1 MTTLASRFGRALS
14 DELGG
19 DFAAHQVGN
28 EVVFKHLDPALLEEC
43 FSWEGLNEILSRG
56 SAEPAE
62 FLLYADG
69 RALSEHR
76 YMVTRG
82 GRRVFDLSK
91 MFALMRSGASLI
103 IDSLDRIHPGVRVA
117 TDDIMRITGENSA
130 CNLFVTF
137 DDAQAFPSHFDEVDT
152 FVVQVLGTK
161 RWQIH
166 GPSEEF
172 PLPEYGDSDPVN
184 CPESVLFE
192 RTLVPGDV
200 IHVPRGWWHTVRGGG
215 ETSLHLTFTFTRRTG
230 YDWLRWVT
238 RQALS
243 RVEIRGSLDRA
254 GTPEAQ
260 QAQAERILEVFLAEA
275 KSLPLGE
282 FFAAERRGSGG
293 RDLASLPWN
302 VMKAR
307 PSGDTV
313 VELVPVLPPVVQ
325 VEADQVVVTTAD
337 QSFAL
342 PAAYLA
348 FIEIL
353 IEERRIT
360 VAELADRTGSPVGS
374 VSALVSALLQSRLVT
389 VSGERAS
396 RTEREPAR

>member
-14 DELGG
+14 SELGV
-19 DFAAHQVGN
+19 DFATRQVSN
-28 EVVFKHLDPALLEEC
+28 EVVFRHLDPELLEEC

-69 RALSEHR
+69 KSLPEHQ
-76 YMVTRG
+76 YTVTRG

-117 TDDIMRITGENSA
+117 TDDIMRITGETSA
-130 CNLFVTF
+130 CNMFVTF

-152 FVVQVLGTK
+152 FVVQILGTK

-200 IHVPRGWWHTVRGGG
+200 MHVPRGWWHTVRGGG
-215 ETSLHLTFTFTRRTG
+215 DTSLHLTFTFTRRTG
-230 YDWLRWVT
+230 YDWLRWVM

-243 RVEIRGSLDRA
+243 RVEIRGNLDRA

-260 QAQAERILEVFLAEA
+260 EAQAERILAAFLAEA
-275 KSLPLGE
+275 KSLPPAE
-282 FFAAERRGSGG
+282 FFAAERRASGG
-293 RDLASLPWN
+293 RDLSSLPWD
-302 VMKAR
+302 VLKAR
-307 PSGDTV
+307 PSADAV
-313 VELVPVLPPVVQ
+313 VELVPVLPPVVH
-325 VEADQVVVTTAD
+325 VDADQVTVTTAD
-337 QSFAL
+337 QNLTL
-342 PAAYLA
+342 PAEHLA
-348 FIEIL
+348 VIELL
-353 IEERRIT
+353 IRERRAT
-360 VAELADRTGSPVGS
+360 VAGLADRTGSPVGS
-374 VSALVSALLQSRLVT
+374 VAALVSALLQYRLVT
-389 VSGERAS
+389 VSGGRTPRAERGTV
-396 RTEREPAR
+396 R